1 MSADLRTRYAT
12 LGKGDFVG
20 EIAILTGI
28 RRTATIMTN
37 TACKFFFVLTKLDFD
52 IVLQDFPADRSVFRK
67 VATDRVT
74 EMKEKK
80 RKKQHEV
87 KPPPKRD
94 IEERTEKLTA
104 RLSVTAANT
113 SSLFRSPGGSSMKR
127 KLVPST
133 SLDADSKD
141 NDDNGADPK
150 DNDEENKS
158 PSSQDKGEGAKS
170 GDEAAS
176 TPAHE
181 IGNVDGRN
189 AQDKFANI
197 ALLTHEE
204 QKVQAILK
212 AARRGSIGFEVLPE
226 LNAKEVDA
234 TAKEEDKK
242 KRPAAK
248 GSKKVEAPKE
258 SDMNEASMRLTEIM
272 STNFNSSTNFGSDA
286 EEEPPPSSRRR
297 LPKCQVP
304 PYLPLIGR
312 QGGECQS

>member
-1 MSADLRTRYAT
+1 
-12 LGKGDFVG
+12 
-20 EIAILTGI
+20 
-28 RRTATIMTN
+28 MTN
-37 TACKFFFVLTKLDFD
+37 TACKFLVLTKLDFD

-113 SSLFRSPGGSSMKR
+113 SSLLRSSGGSSMKR

-141 NDDNGADPK
+141 NDDNGADSK
-150 DNDEENKS
+150 EHDEENKS

-242 KRPAAK
+242 KRPATK

-258 SDMNEASMRLTEIM
+258 SDMNEASMRLT
-272 STNFNSSTNFGSDA
+272 
-286 EEEPPPSSRRR
+286 
-297 LPKCQVP
+297 
-304 PYLPLIGR
+304 
-312 QGGECQS
+312 